1 MTSNHIPNSR
11 ENKGSINIKVL
22 AFLVILFILIVLTVK
37 KITSSSK
44 YNPNRSF
51 LEKTAISSE
60 TENKDARTETV
71 LNGGSPE
78 KNSPEHQFEKAPP
91 LVKIHILRERK
102 SSKYPSFKNPK
113 RNIFNFTRKVNMAR
127 ELPIHKEKIIEEN
140 EENEEIMPSKE
151 ILLINFKLIGLV
163 TMREAR
169 PPSNRNV
176 YYAILSTE
184 EEVFIAK
191 KGDVLAGRYEMLDV
205 GTERVEIKDILLDK
219 IEILS
224 LEKE

>member
-1 MTSNHIPNSR
+1 MTINHIPNSR

-22 AFLVILFILIVLTVK
+22 AFLVILFILIVLTIK
-37 KITSSSK
+37 EISSSSK
-44 YNPNRSF
+44 NNPNRSF

-60 TENKDARTETV
+60 AENKDARTETV
-71 LNGGSPE
+71 LSGSSPK
-78 KNSPEHQFEKAPP
+78 KNSPEHQFEKAPS

-102 SSKYPSFKNPK
+102 SSKYPSFENPK
-113 RNIFNFTRKVNMAR
+113 RNIFNLTRKVNIAR
-127 ELPIHKEKIIEEN
+127 ELPIHKEKII

-163 TMREAR
+163 TMRKAR

-176 YYAILSTE
+176 NYAILSTE
-184 EEVFIAK
+184 EEVFIVK
-191 KGDVLAGRYEMLDV
+191 KGDVLADRYKILDV
-205 GTERVEIKDILLDK
+205 GAERVEIKDILLDK

-224 LEKE
+224 LERE

>member
-11 ENKGSINIKVL
+11 ENKGSINIKLLIFL
-22 AFLVILFILIVLTVK
+22 ASLSFMIFFAIKEIK
-37 KITSSSK
+37 PFSNNNS
-44 YNPNRSF
+44 NRSF
-51 LEKTAISSE
+51 IDKTAISSE

-71 LNGGSPE
+71 LSGGSPE

-102 SSKYPSFKNPK
+102 SSKKPSFKNTR
-113 RNIFNFTRKVNMAR
+113 RNIFNFTRKVNKAR
-127 ELPIHKEKIIEEN
+127 ELPIHKEKII

-163 TMREAR
+163 TMRKAR

-176 YYAILSTE
+176 NYAILSTE

-191 KGDVLAGRYEMLDV
+191 KGDVLTGRYEILDV
-205 GTERVEIKDILLDK
+205 GTERVEIKDILLDT

-224 LEKE
+224 LERE